1 MFFFLTTTRTEER
14 MSMVNSRRFAFSSSS
29 KSLVVVIIAG
39 KKRATEISLSGVVF
53 RYREDGE
60 AKAGKRDVILCA
72 RTCVSFSCISEAF
85 FL

>member
-1 MFFFLTTTRTEER
+1 MKTQTTTRL
-14 MSMVNSRRFAFSSSS
+14 VV
-29 KSLVVVIIAG
+29 KVVVKVVVVIVVVIIAG

-72 RTCVSFSCISEAF
+72 RTCVSFSCISGAF
-85 FL
+85 FLQEYSYNYYN

>member
-1 MFFFLTTTRTEER
+1 DGELASFRVL
-14 MSMVNSRRFAFSSSS
+14 V
-29 KSLVVVIIAG
+29 KVVVVIVVVVIIAG
-39 KKRATEISLSGVVF
+39 KKRATEVSLSGVVF